1 MRFYDWRTVLT
12 TINGVPIMD
21 WAEGDDVFKATRLKE
36 IGELVVGASGSA
48 CVSLSA
54 DKSGEVTIKLQK
66 TSPTNAVLNKLAASE
81 DHIGTF
87 VPVEVQQIDTYRGDK
102 VITTL
107 GFIKKPADMQ
117 GGAKAP
123 DVEWT
128 FVFPQMYAE
137 MADPAFTGQPTAVAE
152 ALG

>member
-12 TINGVPIMD
+12 TLNGIPID
-21 WAEGDDVFKATRLKE
+21 GWAEGDDVFKATRLKE
-36 IGELVVGASGSA
+36 IAELVIGAGGSA
-48 CVSLSA
+48 CASLSA
-54 DKSGEVTIKLQK
+54 DKSGEVTIKLLK
-66 TSPTNAVLNKLAASE
+66 TSPTNAFLSKLAASE
-81 DHIGTF
+81 DSVATF
-87 VPVEVQQIDTYRGDK
+87 IPVEVQQVDTYRGDK

-128 FVFPQMYAE
+128 FVFPQMYTE
-137 MADPAFTGQPTAVAE
+137 MTDPLFAGQPTAIAE